1 MLEIHG
7 VMLEVLA
14 LLRPVLVQIGKYD
27 RNLEDQ
33 ARRASSSVV
42 LNIAEG
48 SGSRGKNRELRYSTA
63 LGSARETVS
72 CLQVAVAWSYIDGID
87 EPIAS
92 RMRRVIGTLVKV
104 SR

>member
-1 MLEIHG
+1 MLEIHR
-7 VMLEVLA
+7 VMLEVLG
-14 LLRPVLVQIGKYD
+14 LLRPVLLQIGKYD
-27 RNLEDQ
+27 RNLEEQ

-48 SGSRGKNRELRYSTA
+48 SGSRGKNRGLRYSTA

-72 CLQVAVAWSYIDGID
+72 CLQVAVAWSYIEGIDDGIS
-87 EPIAS
+87 S
-92 RMRRVIGTLVKV
+92 RMRQVIGTLVKV